1 MIALTEK
8 ILTDAGGWQAMKH
21 ARALAEI
28 GRVSEVK
35 YAPPLLTGTVREGDA
50 SYRAGLKISTATD
63 IENLCTCRES
73 REWGKI
79 CAHSLAVGVAL
90 LRPRLTMEAMPPAK
104 PAVEAVRGPFFTG
117 DGAGDAVLLHIV
129 LAPNFQAAWEKNQIM
144 AGIEA
149 VCGGRRVLLH
159 ALDAKKQF
167 RCDEYDLRVI
177 EKIRSLNGG
186 AVAGMLLLPRER
198 FLELLDALRGHPRVH
213 FGKATPVSV
222 CLAPLKPI
230 LTVKTNPQF
239 QTTLRVGLPSD
250 GRLLIAGTLAW
261 LVRDSEFQEV
271 APGLPAAYHSLLQ
284 CEIQL
289 TAEEAAKFFAIELPA
304 LQKFFEVRSEGEAPA
319 SATIEP
325 ARPDF
330 SLMLEGSLNHLSARL
345 QATYGVR
352 VLTVGITPDSE
363 NFLFADP
370 ASPAQLLTRN
380 VAAEEAALA
389 RLTRRGFTA
398 PDATGLFKLS
408 GERQILAFFAREF
421 QELQREWKVSLGSRF
436 SNVTREIER
445 VRPRIDVQ
453 SSGEDWFELQI
464 SLGAP
469 GGERFSSADIQQLL
483 QHGQS
488 SVRLKNGRLAVFDAQ
503 LLDEL
508 NDVLR
513 DCDPQQTQA
522 GHYRIN
528 KAHAGYLDAVAGD
541 GADFTGAAAWRDW
554 ARMQTRQ
561 EKVEPTPLGALED
574 ILRNYQKEGV
584 YWINFLAVNGFG
596 GILADEMGLGKTL
609 QALAHLSQVAQ
620 AGTGPSLVVCPSTLV
635 QNWMREAA
643 RFAPN
648 LKTIAIEGTAR
659 AAAFERLGDADLAIT
674 SYALL
679 RRDIDRYRG
688 VQFATIVLDEAQH
701 IKNPDTQN
709 AQAATL
715 LKGRMRLVLTG
726 TPMENSVRDLWSMM
740 NFLMPGYLGSRDDFR
755 DRFELPISKGGA
767 KLVQGRL
774 AKRLR
779 PFMLRRLKRDV
790 LKELPD
796 KIEQVSYCELNAE
809 QREVYSKLLQLGRSQ
824 IEATSTEP
832 DKSRSHLIML
842 TALLRLRQ
850 ACCDLRLLKLD
861 GVPEAVSSS
870 KCDLLDELLQEAIDG
885 GHRVLV
891 FSQFASMLRI
901 LKARLERSG
910 IAFCHMDGQ
919 SRDRAES
926 VDRFQNSPDIPVFL
940 ISLKAGGVGLNLTAA
955 DTVIHFDPW
964 WNPAIEA
971 QATDRAHR
979 IGQNRVV
986 TSYKLIARDTIEE
999 KILSLQRK
1007 KREWID
1013 ATIESDEP
1021 MMTGLTTDEIRA
1033 LFD

>member
-1 MIALTEK
+1 MTVLLSQSEKNLLIALTEK
-8 ILTDAGGWQAMKH
+8 ILNDAGGWQAMKH

-28 GRVSEVK
+28 GRVTEVK

-50 SYRAGLKISTATD
+50 SYRAGLKISTSSD

-79 CAHSLAVGVAL
+79 CAHSLAVGMAL
-90 LRPRLTMEAMPPAK
+90 LRPKLSMEMAPPAK
-104 PAVEAVRGPFFTG
+104 PVAEAVSGPFFTG
-117 DGAGDAVLLHIV
+117 DGAGEAVLLHIV
-129 LAPNFQAAWEKNQIM
+129 LAPNFQTAWEKNQIM

-149 VCGGRRVLLH
+149 VCGGRRVLLNG
-159 ALDAKKQF
+159 LDAKQQF
-167 RCDEYDLRVI
+167 RCDEHDLRVI
-177 EKIRSLNGG
+177 EKIRSLNDG
-186 AVAGMLLLPRER
+186 AVAGMLLLPRGL
-198 FLELLDALRGHPRVH
+198 FLDLLSALRGHPRVH
-213 FGKATPVSV
+213 FGKTTLVSV
-222 CLAPLKPI
+222 LTAPLKPV
-230 LTVKTNPQF
+230 LTIETDAQL
-239 QTTLRVGLPSD
+239 QTTLRAGLPEG
-250 GRLLIAGTLAW
+250 GRLLADGTRAW
-261 LVRDSEFQEV
+261 LLRESEFQEIS
-271 APGLPAAYHSLLQ
+271 PGLPAAYHPLLQ
-284 CEIQL
+284 GEVRL
-289 TAEEAAKFFAIELPA
+289 AAEETARFALELDA
-304 LQKFFEVRSEGEAPA
+304 MQSFFEVQNAGTGPA
-319 SATIEP
+319 VAHIG
-325 ARPDF
+325 AGRPDF

-352 VLTVGITPDSE
+352 VLTVGITPASE

-370 ASPAQLLTRN
+370 TSPAQLLTRN

-389 RLTRRGFTA
+389 RLTRRGFA
-398 PDATGLFKLS
+398 GPDATGLFKLS

-436 SNVTREIER
+436 ANVTRDIER

-464 SLGAP
+464 SLGTP

-488 SVRLKNGRLAVFDAQ
+488 SIRLKNGRLAVFDAQ

-541 GADFTGAAAWRDW
+541 GADFSGAAAWRDW
-554 ARMQTRQ
+554 ARVQTRQ
-561 EKVEPTPLGALED
+561 EKVEPTPLGAFEN

-584 YWINFLAVNGFG
+584 YWINFLAANGFG

-659 AAAFERLGDADLAIT
+659 AAVFERLGDADLAIT

-755 DRFELPISKGGA
+755 DRFELPISKGDA
-767 KLVQGRL
+767 KAIQSRL

-779 PFMLRRLKRDV
+779 PFMLRRL
-790 LKELPD
+790 
-796 KIEQVSYCELNAE
+796 
-809 QREVYSKLLQLGRSQ
+809 
-824 IEATSTEP
+824 
-832 DKSRSHLIML
+832 
-842 TALLRLRQ
+842 
-850 ACCDLRLLKLD
+850 
-861 GVPEAVSSS
+861 
-870 KCDLLDELLQEAIDG
+870 
-885 GHRVLV
+885 
-891 FSQFASMLRI
+891 
-901 LKARLERSG
+901 
-910 IAFCHMDGQ
+910 
-919 SRDRAES
+919 
-926 VDRFQNSPDIPVFL
+926 
-940 ISLKAGGVGLNLTAA
+940 
-955 DTVIHFDPW
+955 
-964 WNPAIEA
+964 
-971 QATDRAHR
+971 
-979 IGQNRVV
+979 
-986 TSYKLIARDTIEE
+986 
-999 KILSLQRK
+999 
-1007 KREWID
+1007 
-1013 ATIESDEP
+1013 
-1021 MMTGLTTDEIRA
+1021 
-1033 LFD
+1033 